1 MNLASWTRKEWKQ
14 HKATR
19 QKHITRLVARPLCR
33 TVPMVT
39 GSTNKYHRSS
49 IDDSLCTVTSTSVM
63 SHAHLSY
70 IHSASSLVFSGSIGF
85 RCCGVLRLFCF
96 HNPARPSAS
105 FSGTE
110 GRVPGRPL
118 PDIVASCNCIR
129 FDWPG
134 GPPALRAW
142 LITLV
147 AMFGIIIWTGWVCL
161 RAVRCVVNQLSAVQ
175 SHPHHQPPSPR
186 TPTTTTTLPVTPTH
200 HLPVRPQLSPQRTHA
215 RLCTHAEVVYR
226 RIHTDE
232 SRLLYITFL
241 TLSKWRRSYGHQRV
255 QKQNSSDQK

>member
-1 MNLASWTRKEWKQ
+1 MTHCARSQ
-14 HKATR
+14 VR
-19 QKHITRLVARPLCR
+19 QWC
-33 TVPMVT
+33 
-39 GSTNKYHRSS
+39 
-49 IDDSLCTVTSTSVM
+49 
-63 SHAHLSY
+63 HAHLSY

-186 TPTTTTTLPVTPTH
+186 TPTTTTPCHTHH

-241 TLSKWRRSYGHQRV
+241 TLSKWRRSYDISAFKTEFIRSEVKVWLTVHGMSVTLHVSKRFV
-255 QKQNSSDQK
+255 IMKLNEPRRWKLARHNNSSQ